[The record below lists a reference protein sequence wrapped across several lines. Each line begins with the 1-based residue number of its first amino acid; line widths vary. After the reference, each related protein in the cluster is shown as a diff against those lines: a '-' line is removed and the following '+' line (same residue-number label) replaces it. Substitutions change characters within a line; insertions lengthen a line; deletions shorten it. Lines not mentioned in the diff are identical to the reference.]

1 MMLLD
6 QIHNLSKI
14 NLRPIIP
21 KDENLCSYLPHQANI
36 FFMTFLPGNKGKCAN
51 IITEIHVF

>member
-1 MMLLD
+1 M
-6 QIHNLSKI
+6 HNLSKI